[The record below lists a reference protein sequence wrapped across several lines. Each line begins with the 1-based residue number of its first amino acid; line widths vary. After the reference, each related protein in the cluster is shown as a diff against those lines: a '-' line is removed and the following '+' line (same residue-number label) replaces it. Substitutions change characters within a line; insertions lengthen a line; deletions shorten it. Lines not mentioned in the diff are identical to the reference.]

1 MAHEIITQYEKYV
14 KPYSTYSWDF
24 QSSDQRD
31 LMHAY
36 AYDMHMA
43 SHPMKIS

>member
-1 MAHEIITQYEKYV
+1 MKSLLSMAHEIITQYEKYM

-31 LMHAY
+31 LMK
-36 AYDMHMA
+36 M
-43 SHPMKIS
+43 S